1 MSRLRR
7 YLLALVGL
15 VTLLLAVLLH
25 IDNADPVHLRFLTF
39 ESPALP
45 LFWWLLASLVAGVGI
60 GFVCALPR
68 RRRKSRASAPDDV
81 RSG

>member
-7 YLLALVGL
+7 YLLALVAL

-25 IDNADPVHLRFLTF
+25 IDNAEPVHLRFLTF
-39 ESPALP
+39 ESPTLP
-45 LFWWLLASLVAGVGI
+45 LFWWLLAAFVAGVGI
-60 GFVCALPR
+60 GFLCALPR
-68 RRRKSRASAPDDV
+68 RRGKRSASVANDV

>member
-25 IDNADPVHLRFLTF
+25 IDNAEPVQVRFLTL
-39 ESPALP
+39 ESAALP
-45 LFWWLLASLVAGVGI
+45 LFWWLLASFAAGVGI
-60 GFVCALPR
+60 GFLCTLPR
-68 RRRKSRASAPDDV
+68 RLRKPRSHRRIDRAS
-81 RSG
+81 S